1 MQRFVQQ
8 AESSDLEIRKVIRPT
23 ETQYS
28 LIDFNHISLI
38 SINFN
43 SFSNGQTGLTFCQNS
58 EMLSYERTILSNTHF
73 FTHLYFLVDIAITCL
88 GIIFRNFLKI

>member
-28 LIDFNHISLI
+28 LI
-38 SINFN
+38 
-43 SFSNGQTGLTFCQNS
+43 SNRS
-58 EMLSYERTILSNTHF
+58 HKRKH
-73 FTHLYFLVDIAITCL
+73 V
-88 GIIFRNFLKI
+88 